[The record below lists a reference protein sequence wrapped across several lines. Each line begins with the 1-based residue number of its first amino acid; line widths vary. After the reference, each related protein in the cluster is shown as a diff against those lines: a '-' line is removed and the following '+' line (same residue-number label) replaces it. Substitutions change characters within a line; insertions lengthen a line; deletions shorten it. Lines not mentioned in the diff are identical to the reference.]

1 MLLVTVAPASVPPY
15 TAPVTPQEQQVSTT
29 WNGAGTPRTASAQ
42 HVLPRWHTDGPEE
55 NVDYIFLFGEEKKFI
70 VQVATVVGACIS
82 LSLVTIAFLW
92 LIMLLILGDWMRAL
106 CTHTCICQAA
116 GYLIQMGT
124 EISDFS
130 VLFISIHGATQI
142 FKPPVTVA
150 GRDDRLYKYRR
161 WIYAFILIV
170 PQVFASLPFIGDG
183 KGVGYLSQGAFC
195 TLPIRPIWY
204 RLALAWIPRLLIWF
218 TILGLAVAIYVHVH
232 REFRDF
238 SEAFRRHSTTSTDF
252 LSDTPDGSPTNSE
265 KRRDSSPNISPRRHS
280 LDPGMEQRPTE
291 DPAPVE
297 PVIERP
303 QPTQTGQYS
312 YVDAVTDQYRNND
325 FGSSVIPLPA
335 PAAPTAGRRNS
346 RVRIEIP
353 TGIAAPDTEVEVNIN
368 NTRRKSFSDSLRSW
382 RSTIRET
389 CANPVGHRPSL
400 PISVNS
406 ERTDVTGRNSIWQLS
421 AFFNTSRRSSD
432 SAKNTASRARHHT
445 FSSSLR
451 AERKLV
457 RRTSEPIDARMAQKR
472 SNIRR
477 QLRQVFVYPLVY
489 ICLWLIPFT
498 ALCLAYNPRYAR
510 RPPFVLNMLSNF
522 CPCFIGAVNVVVFSW
537 REKPWRYIHNNPS
550 RGFWQSFCFWRED
563 LDDDNFNSEYY
574 RQRRRRSSGADSN
587 KRWNENTYVEN
598 KGGTGDGV

>member
-1 MLLVTVAPASVPPY
+1 
-15 TAPVTPQEQQVSTT
+15 
-29 WNGAGTPRTASAQ
+29 
-42 HVLPRWHTDGPEE
+42 
-55 NVDYIFLFGEEKKFI
+55 KKFI

-92 LIMLLILGDWMRAL
+92 FVRMRKRFRHKLIMLLILGDWMRAL
-106 CTHTCICQAA
+106 SYVVFVCVSFTHGTISTHTCICQAA

-252 LSDTPDGSPTNSE
+252 LSDTPDGSPTNSD

-280 LDPGMEQRPTE
+280 LDPGMEQQPTE

-312 YVDAVTDQYRNND
+312 YVDA
-325 FGSSVIPLPA
+325 
-335 PAAPTAGRRNS
+335 
-346 RVRIEIP
+346 
-353 TGIAAPDTEVEVNIN
+353 
-368 NTRRKSFSDSLRSW
+368 
-382 RSTIRET
+382 T

-550 RGFWQSFCFWRED
+550 RGFWQSFCFWR
-563 LDDDNFNSEYY
+563 
-574 RQRRRRSSGADSN
+574 
-587 KRWNENTYVEN
+587 
-598 KGGTGDGV
+598 